1 MVIIIFLLLIHQI
14 LCLHDG
20 DRILTSIQSLHSSWK
35 TPYLDLAL
43 NQLPTFRKASSA
55 LIEIPMPRPD
65 ENGAELVLDQSQDL
79 KVSFTFAHGKLMIP
93 WITLFDSSS
102 KSYVT
107 SIKFIII
114 HDEFDILRVTYETE
128 FAEIPLKE
136 NELNI
141 PEIELYYEY
150 DNVQEEDL
158 ALGIFTMFVLVL
170 MTSALLLGTVLQ
182 TYDKRFLA
190 IDGNRTSTSKLST
203 SNSNNNNHHNT
214 FKSKKGFE

>member
-1 MVIIIFLLLIHQI
+1 MILILFLLFFHQI
-14 LCLHDG
+14 LCLHNG
-20 DRILTSIQSLHSSWK
+20 DRILTSIQTLHSSWK

-43 NQLPTFRKASSA
+43 NQLPSFRKASSA
-55 LIEIPMPRPD
+55 LIDIPMPRPD
-65 ENGAELVLDQSQDL
+65 ENGDELVLNETEDL

-93 WITLFDSSS
+93 WITLYDSKS

-107 SIKFIII
+107 SIKFMII
-114 HDEFDILRVTYETE
+114 HDEFDILRVTYQLE
-128 FAEIPLKE
+128 FAETKLDE
-136 NELNI
+136 NELKI

-190 IDGNRTSTSKLST
+190 TEGSSRTSTAKSSA
-203 SNSNNNNHHNT
+203 SYSNNYHNNT
-214 FKSKKGFE
+214 SKSKKGF